1 MRRRALEARGFSLVE
16 MLVSV
21 GIMLAVTAGVF
32 TVVNPARG
40 TFQAQP
46 ELADM
51 QQRLRVIADSLF
63 KDLVG
68 AGADI
73 HFFAP
78 VLPMRRGLVNADP
91 PGIFKA
97 STITLLSVQTPA
109 AQTSTSQGMA
119 GPSSDLSVNAEPG
132 CPPTD
137 RLCGFS
143 AGMNAVIYDDTGA
156 YDTFTIAAVDSATL
170 TIVRTPAPLS
180 KAYEAGARVTQAA
193 SVTYWLNAPA
203 NQLMRYDGVRSDA
216 AAADNVV
223 AVNFEYYGEPQ
234 PPSLKNPGT
243 DESVTYGPPP
253 PEIDRTAG
261 PFWPAGESCTI
272 QLAGEEQTPRL
283 AVLGSGTTL
292 VKLDPAMLTDG
303 PWCPDP
309 ANPNRWDAD
318 LLRIRKIF
326 VTIRVR
332 SVFTT
337 LRLPDQE
344 IRFEVA
350 PRNLNLER

>member
-1 MRRRALEARGFSLVE
+1 MRRRTLEARGFSLVE

-21 GIMLAVTAGVF
+21 GIMLAVTAGIFV
-32 TVVNPARG
+32 VVNPTRG

-51 QQRLRVIADSLF
+51 QQRLRVVADSLF
-63 KDLVG
+63 KDLVA

-78 VLPMRRGLVNADP
+78 VLPFGRGLVNADP

-119 GPSSDLSVNAEPG
+119 GPSSNLSVNVEPG

-137 RLCGFS
+137 RLCGFA

-170 TIVRTPAPLS
+170 TIVRVPADLS
-180 KAYEAGARVTQAA
+180 KAYGAGAHVVQAA
-193 SVTYWLNAPA
+193 SVTYWLNAA

-216 AAADNVV
+216 AVADNMVS
-223 AVNFEYYGEPQ
+223 VNFEYYGEPQ
-234 PPSLKNPGT
+234 PPALKEPGT

-253 PEIDRTAG
+253 PEVDRTEG

-292 VKLDPAMLTDG
+292 VRLDPALLTDG

-332 SVFTT
+332 SVSTT
-337 LRLPDQE
+337 LRLSDQE